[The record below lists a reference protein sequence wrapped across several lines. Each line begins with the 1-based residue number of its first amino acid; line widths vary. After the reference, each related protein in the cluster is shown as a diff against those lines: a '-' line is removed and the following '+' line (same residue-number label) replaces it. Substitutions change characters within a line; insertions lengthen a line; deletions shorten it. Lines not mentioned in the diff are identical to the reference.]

1 MCAMQAQDYRMMSWV
16 VAMRTTNPSGKMF
29 KKAFDDGE
37 IIRLHLMRGTWQI
50 VLSDDYWWLL
60 EQCAPKAI
68 SVIKGWMNS
77 NKVVIYYEE
86 ALSVREIIA
95 LTASDKGSLTKDYIV
110 KALLDKVFYLIT
122 NV

>member
-1 MCAMQAQDYRMMSWV
+1 
-16 VAMRTTNPSGKMF
+16 
-29 KKAFDDGE
+29 
-37 IIRLHLMRGTWQI
+37 
-50 VLSDDYWWLL
+50 
-60 EQCAPKAI
+60 
-68 SVIKGWMNS
+68 MNS

-122 NV
+122 NI

>member
-1 MCAMQAQDYRMMSWV
+1 MQALDYRMMSWA